1 MSCGEDEMVPLY
13 LGDTARGRHQ
23 ADPFAEQL
31 EQHARKAVER
41 VCLEALT
48 GGDVLG
54 QGVVAR

>member
-1 MSCGEDEMVPLY
+1 MVPLY